1 MSMPSEP
8 TNIWLWSAS
17 LTPDEREMII
27 GFGSIV
33 LVLIA
38 WMVTL
43 MIQKMHRARLDDA
56 LKRELVERGMS
67 AQEIVGIIEASSA
80 SGCRA
85 RRAVAK
91 AS

>member
-1 MSMPSEP
+1 MQVEP
-8 TNIWLWSAS
+8 TNIWMWSAT
-17 LTPDEREMII
+17 LTQDEREMII
-27 GFGSIV
+27 FFGSGA

-38 WMVTL
+38 WMVTS
-43 MIQKMHRARLDDA
+43 MVQKIHRARMEDS

-67 AQEIVGIIEASSA
+67 AQEIIEIIEASSA

-85 RRAVAK
+85 RRTVAK